1 MQQIFEHDMIE
12 AQDDLNAFK
21 AAHLPIEGY
30 WDEIFIEYGDGSHP
44 PTFEHA
50 REPLDA
56 DHWLRQTE
64 SKFSLLECT
73 ERQKR
78 KFQEFMDLKQGG
90 RNVLQYSEAFN
101 HLAQYAT
108 EYVNTE
114 EKKRYTFLRGMNAT
128 LKERLTWQTTGTYN
142 DLINAA
148 IVQEGAMR
156 QVEEEDRKRKSPATA
171 SAAPQNSQ
179 YRALYQ
185 QQGNPSARAPLPA
198 DRGGNYPCHNCD
210 RTGHFAKNC
219 TAPRRNNNSN
229 NKQCQNQ
236 SRNVNAL
243 SRGAQVNYTN
253 AEDIPQGEPMLTDR
267 RCLDVFL
274 GCSSPPPLN
283 PKPSHGEHYP
293 LAPPEP
299 SRRDADGRLVS
310 VKLQEKTKSKL
321 VPPTAPV
328 TPPKTPLP
336 PPLNVGNLPVR
347 IRHCAPHPSL
357 RLDVRITAKLPR
369 RVSGE
374 RRLRL

>member
-1 MQQIFEHDMIE
+1 MEEHDQALQDAADFEHDMIE

-229 NKQCQNQ
+229 NKPV
-236 SRNVNAL
+236 S
-243 SRGAQVNYTN
+243 
-253 AEDIPQGEPMLTDR
+253 EPEQEYR
-267 RCLDVFL
+267 RCLGFFP
-274 GCSSPPPLN
+274 GCSPPPPLN
-283 PKPSHGEHYP
+283 SKPPHGEHYP
-293 LAPPEP
+293 PAPPEP

-310 VKLQEKTKSKL
+310 VKLQEKTESKL
-321 VPPTAPV
+321 VPPTAPA

-336 PPLNVGNLPVR
+336 PPLDVGNLPVR
-347 IRHCAPHPSL
+347 IRPCEPHPSL
-357 RLDVRITAKLPR
+357 RLDVRITPKLPR
-369 RVSGE
+369 RVFGE
-374 RRLRL
+374 RRPRQ